1 LAVSFPAFE
10 GDFLSLLPRR
20 PGRYDVY
27 EVVAGFVCL
36 YVFLHVEAFDSA
48 NVGDHVEYE
57 IVRVLTGLA
66 GHSDS
71 DGLEFDWVLDSE

>member
-10 GDFLSLLPRR
+10 GYFLGLLAFG
-20 PGRYDVY
+20 PGRYDVDK
-27 EVVAGFVCL
+27 VVARVSCL
-36 YVFLHVEAFDSA
+36 DVLLHVEAFDSA
-48 NVGDHVEYE
+48 DVGDHVEYE

-71 DGLEFDWVLDSE
+71 DGLEFDWV